1 MDLPQAAPLHTDKKD
16 ATQENAAVKAAAWLS
31 MRLWSYGGPFK
42 QLADL
47 IWDEDR
53 NVEELIRSVLG
64 EGGGTIVEQQN
75 IMAVSFENAVHAV
88 AVAKTLQQRLLTYQ
102 SKLPEQQ
109 VVSAVVVQGPGAA
122 RKFTPFTDL
131 LVEAHSSQ
139 ILVTEEIFEP
149 AKSLPGF
156 RFKPKPVRGP
166 SETGTSEAIYELLWT
181 DESTYSHLRKAGE
194 NTEANLSAAG
204 RYKIQAELGRGA
216 MGVVYKAYDQVIGRT
231 VALKTISV
239 SQSAPSRREFIERL
253 KQEAKAAGCLDHPNI
268 ITIYDVGQEG
278 DLVYL
283 CMQFIEGKTLAD
295 LLNDGPLPALATLI
309 SYAGQICSAVE
320 FAHKKG
326 VIHRDLKPANF
337 MITEQGVVKVLDFGI
352 AKLED
357 ATLTQPGMVVG
368 TPTYMAP
375 EQAKGTKIDHRADIF
390 ALGSVFYELF
400 TREKPFKGDVTTIL
414 YKIIYEDPVA
424 PALINPAL
432 PGGIDA
438 LIRTALAKDPKNR
451 FQSCEE
457 MRCAFHEQ
465 GALLKSTTTVRSAGP
480 AVAVAAAAKSQAQAP
495 SSGAHYLLE
504 ETTSVRPYRR
514 NWLGMTM
521 LMFVLVAAG
530 FGGWTYYV
538 KSQTGSFP
546 PVVQKVI
553 AAVHPETQEAPA
565 AKPAAETAK
574 PSPETAA
581 TAPSPENVKPSAPA
595 DNSVA
600 ASSVPA
606 STPEGSATQKPSDKD
621 SEAEKTSQTTSATD
635 TEDSKPASKPAAK
648 PRATE
653 ATVASV
659 DGFTRRDIPDL
670 LRQAEAATG
679 RGEYP
684 MARYE
689 YGLILKLDRNN
700 EAAKAGLKRVQA
712 AQR

>member
-1 MDLPQAAPLHTDKKD
+1 M
-16 ATQENAAVKAAAWLS
+16 KAAAWIS
-31 MRLWSYGGPFK
+31 MRLWTYGGPFK

-47 IWDEDR
+47 TWDEDQS
-53 NVEELIRSVLG
+53 VEELIRSVLG
-64 EGGGTIVEQQN
+64 EGGGIIVEHQN
-75 IMAVSFENAVHAV
+75 ILAVSFENAVHAV
-88 AVAKTLQQRLLTYQ
+88 AIAKTLQQRLLTYQ
-102 SKLPEQQ
+102 CKLPEQQ
-109 VVSAVVVQGPGAA
+109 VVSAVVVQGPGTAHQ
-122 RKFTPFTDL
+122 FTPLTDL
-131 LVEAHSSQ
+131 LVDAHSSQ

-149 AKSLPGF
+149 ARNLPGF

-166 SETGTSEAIYELLWT
+166 SETGTAETIYELLWT
-181 DESTYSHLRKAGE
+181 DESTYSNLRKAGQ

-204 RYKIQAELGRGA
+204 RYKIESELGRGA

-283 CMQFIEGKTLAD
+283 SMQFIEGKTLSE
-295 LLNDGPLPALATLI
+295 LLNDGPLPAVPTLI
-309 SYAGQICSAVE
+309 SYAEQICSAVE
-320 FAHKKG
+320 YAHKKG

-337 MITEQGVVKVLDFGI
+337 MITEQGMVKVLDFGI

-375 EQAKGTKIDHRADIF
+375 EQAKGIKIDHRADIF

-424 PALINPAL
+424 PVLINPAL

-457 MRCAFHEQ
+457 MQSAFHEQ

-480 AVAVAAAAKSQAQAP
+480 AVAAAAARPQAQPA

-504 ETTSVRPYRR
+504 ETVTVRPYRHK
-514 NWLGMTM
+514 WLGRTM
-521 LMFVLVAAG
+521 LMLVLGAAG
-530 FGGWTYYV
+530 FAGWTYYV

-546 PVVQKVI
+546 PMVQKVI
-553 AAVHPETQEAPA
+553 AAVHPEVHEAPA
-565 AKPAAETAK
+565 MK

-581 TAPSPENVKPSAPA
+581 SPAPVAAPSPENVKPSAAP
-595 DNSVA
+595 DNSAA
-600 ASSVPA
+600 ASA
-606 STPEGSATQKPSDKD
+606 TPVSSPEAGTAQKSADK
-621 SEAEKTSQTTSATD
+621 ENETPQTTSATD
-635 TEDSKPASKPAAK
+635 TEESKPATKPAAK
-648 PRATE
+648 PHESTA
-653 ATVASV
+653 ASV

-670 LRQAEAATG
+670 LRQAEAAIG

-689 YGLILKLDRNN
+689 YNLILKLDRSN

-712 AQR
+712 ASH

>member
-1 MDLPQAAPLHTDKKD
+1 
-16 ATQENAAVKAAAWLS
+16 VKAAAWLS

-47 IWDEDR
+47 TWDEDPS
-53 NVEELIRSVLG
+53 VEELIRSVLG
-64 EGGGTIVEQQN
+64 EGGGIIVEQQN

-102 SKLPEQQ
+102 SKMPEQQ
-109 VVSAVVVQGPGAA
+109 VVSAVVVQGPGTAHQ
-122 RKFTPFTDL
+122 FTPLADL

-149 AKSLPGF
+149 SRNLPGF

-253 KQEAKAAGCLDHPNI
+253 KQEAKAAGCPDHPNI

-283 CMQFIEGKTLAD
+283 SMQFIEGKTLSE

-309 SYAGQICSAVE
+309 SYAEQICSAVE

-337 MITEQGVVKVLDFGI
+337 MITEQGMVKVLDFGI

-424 PALINPAL
+424 PVLINPAL

-457 MRCAFHEQ
+457 MRSAFHEQ
-465 GALLKSTTTVRSAGP
+465 GALLKSTTAVRGLGP
-480 AVAVAAAAKSQAQAP
+480 AAAAAAAAKPQTQPAN
-495 SSGAHYLLE
+495 SGAHYLLE
-504 ETTSVRPYRR
+504 ETVTVRPYGRK
-514 NWLGMTM
+514 WLGMTM
-521 LMFVLVAAG
+521 LMLVLAAAC
-530 FGGWTYYV
+530 FAGWTYYV

-546 PVVQKVI
+546 PIVQKVI
-553 AAVHPETQEAPA
+553 AAAHPETPA
-565 AKPAAETAK
+565 AKPVAEAAK
-574 PSPETAA
+574 PSPETTAGTA
-581 TAPSPENVKPSAPA
+581 PVAAPSPENVKPSAPA
-595 DNSVA
+595 DNSAA
-600 ASSVPA
+600 ASAAPVSSPDA
-606 STPEGSATQKPSDKD
+606 STAQKPVDKE
-621 SEAEKTSQTTSATD
+621 SQAEKTPQAAAATD
-635 TEDSKPASKPAAK
+635 TEESKPAAK
-648 PRATE
+648 PATKPHE
-653 ATVASV
+653 SMAASV

-689 YGLILKLDRNN
+689 YNLILKLDRTN
-700 EAAKAGLKRVQA
+700 EAAKAGLKRVQSA

>member
-88 AVAKTLQQRLLTYQ
+88 AVAKTLQQRLLTYHC
-102 SKLPEQQ
+102 KMPEQQ
-109 VVSAVVVQGPGAA
+109 VVSAVVVQGPGRAHQ
-122 RKFTPFTDL
+122 FTPLADL

-139 ILVTEEIFEP
+139 ILVTEEIYEP
-149 AKSLPGF
+149 ARTLPGF

-194 NTEANLSAAG
+194 NTEVNLSAAG
-204 RYKIQAELGRGA
+204 RYKIEAELGRGA
-216 MGVVYKAYDQVIGRT
+216 MGVVYKAYDRVIGRT

-239 SQSAPSRREFIERL
+239 DKNAPSRREFIERL

-283 CMQFIEGKTLAD
+283 SMQFIEGKTLAD
-295 LLNDGPLPALATLI
+295 ILNDGPLPALPTLI
-309 SYAGQICSAVE
+309 SYAEQICSAVE

-337 MITEQGVVKVLDFGI
+337 MITDQGAVKVLDFGI

-375 EQAKGTKIDHRADIF
+375 EQAKGVKIDHRADVF

-432 PGGIDA
+432 PGGVDA
-438 LIRTALAKDPKNR
+438 LIRTALAKEPKNR

-457 MRCAFHEQ
+457 MRAAFHEQ
-465 GALLKSTTTVRSAGP
+465 AALLKGATVGRSSS
-480 AVAVAAAAKSQAQAP
+480 AVADVAARPQAKPA

-504 ETTSVRPYRR
+504 TTSVRPHRR
-514 NWLGMTM
+514 SWMGMTM
-521 LMFVLVAAG
+521 LLLVMLAAAG
-530 FGGWTYYV
+530 GAGWSYYV
-538 KSQTGSFP
+538 KSTTGSFP
-546 PVVQKVI
+546 RVVQKVM
-553 AAVHPETQEAPA
+553 AVVHPQPHITADVPKPAPETPAPASTATSEIVKAPVPSVVPVSVPEAGATQKTQDTETATAEAEEPKPA
-565 AKPAAETAK
+565 AKPATK
-574 PSPETAA
+574 PHVEQ
-581 TAPSPENVKPSAPA
+581 SA
-595 DNSVA
+595 
-600 ASSVPA
+600 
-606 STPEGSATQKPSDKD
+606 
-621 SEAEKTSQTTSATD
+621 
-635 TEDSKPASKPAAK
+635 
-648 PRATE
+648 
-653 ATVASV
+653 ASV
-659 DGFTRRDIPDL
+659 DGFTRRDVPDL
-670 LRQAEAATG
+670 LRQAEAASG
-679 RGEYP
+679 RGEYT

-689 YGLILKLDRNN
+689 YNLILKLDRNN
-700 EAAKAGLKRVQA
+700 EAPRAGLKRLD

>member
-1 MDLPQAAPLHTDKKD
+1 MELPQATPLQKKD
-16 ATQENAAVKAAAWLS
+16 ATQENAAVKAAAWIS
-31 MRLWSYGGPFK
+31 MRLWTYGGPFK

-47 IWDEDR
+47 TWDEDQS
-53 NVEELIRSVLG
+53 VEELIRSVLG
-64 EGGGTIVEQQN
+64 EGGGIIVEHQN
-75 IMAVSFENAVHAV
+75 ILAVSFENAVHAV
-88 AVAKTLQQRLLTYQ
+88 AIAKTLQQRLLTYQ
-102 SKLPEQQ
+102 CKLPEQQ
-109 VVSAVVVQGPGAA
+109 VVSAVVVQGPGTVHQ
-122 RKFTPFTDL
+122 FTPLTEL

-149 AKSLPGF
+149 ARNLPGF

-166 SETGTSEAIYELLWT
+166 SETGIAETIYELLWT
-181 DESTYSHLRKAGE
+181 DESTYSNLRKAGQ

-204 RYKIQAELGRGA
+204 RYKIEAELGRGA

-239 SQSAPSRREFIERL
+239 SQSAPSRREFMERL

-283 CMQFIEGKTLAD
+283 SMQFIEGKTLSE
-295 LLNDGPLPALATLI
+295 LLTDGPLPALPTLI
-309 SYAGQICSAVE
+309 SYAEQVCSAVE
-320 FAHKKG
+320 YAHKKG

-337 MITEQGVVKVLDFGI
+337 MITEHGMVKVLDFGI

-375 EQAKGTKIDHRADIF
+375 EQAKGIKIDHRADIF

-457 MRCAFHEQ
+457 MQHAFHEQ
-465 GALLKSTTTVRSAGP
+465 GALLKSTTTVRSASP
-480 AVAVAAAAKSQAQAP
+480 AVAVAAAAKPQTQPA

-504 ETTSVRPYRR
+504 ETVTVRPYRR
-514 NWLGMTM
+514 KWLGMTM
-521 LMFVLVAAG
+521 LMLVVAVAG
-530 FGGWTYYV
+530 FAGWTYYV

-546 PVVQKVI
+546 PMVQKVM
-553 AAVHPETQEAPA
+553 AAVHPETHESPA

-574 PSPETAA
+574 PSLETAA
-581 TAPSPENVKPSAPA
+581 SPAP
-595 DNSVA
+595 VA
-600 ASSVPA
+600 ASSPENLKPSASADNSAAASPA
-606 STPEGSATQKPSDKD
+606 AASSPEAGTAQKPADK
-621 SEAEKTSQTTSATD
+621 EGETEKIPQATAAPD
-635 TEDSKPASKPAAK
+635 TEESKPATKPAAK
-648 PRATE
+648 PHESTP
-653 ATVASV
+653 ASV

-670 LRQAEAATG
+670 LRQAEAAIG

-689 YGLILKLDRNN
+689 YNLILKLDHNN
-700 EAAKAGLKRVQA
+700 EAAKAGLKRA
-712 AQR
+712 H

>member
-1 MDLPQAAPLHTDKKD
+1 M
-16 ATQENAAVKAAAWLS
+16 KAAAWIS
-31 MRLWSYGGPFK
+31 MRLWTYGGPFK

-47 IWDEDR
+47 TWDEDQS
-53 NVEELIRSVLG
+53 VEELIRSVLG
-64 EGGGTIVEQQN
+64 EGGGVIVEHQN
-75 IMAVSFENAVHAV
+75 ILAVSFENAVHAV
-88 AVAKTLQQRLLTYQ
+88 AIAKTLQQRLLTYQ
-102 SKLPEQQ
+102 SKMPEQQ
-109 VVSAVVVQGPGAA
+109 VVSAVVVQGPGTAGH
-122 RKFTPFTDL
+122 FTPLADL
-131 LVEAHSSQ
+131 LVEGHSSQ

-149 AKSLPGF
+149 ARNLPGF
-156 RFKPKPVRGP
+156 RFKAKPVRGP
-166 SETGTSEAIYELLWT
+166 SETGTAETIYELLWT
-181 DESTYSHLRKAGE
+181 DESTYSNLRKAGQ

-204 RYKIQAELGRGA
+204 RYKIEAELGRGA

-239 SQSAPSRREFIERL
+239 SQSAPSRKEFIERL

-283 CMQFIEGKTLAD
+283 SMQFIEGKTLSD
-295 LLNDGPLPALATLI
+295 LLNDGPLPALPTLI
-309 SYAGQICSAVE
+309 SYAEQICSAVE
-320 FAHKKG
+320 YAHKKG

-337 MITEQGVVKVLDFGI
+337 MITGQGMVKVLDFGI

-375 EQAKGTKIDHRADIF
+375 EQAKGIKIDHRADIF

-400 TREKPFKGDVTTIL
+400 TLEKPFKGDVTTIL

-457 MRCAFHEQ
+457 MQRAFHEQ
-465 GALLKSTTTVRSAGP
+465 GALLKGPATARSAAP
-480 AVAVAAAAKSQAQAP
+480 AAAVAAAAKPQAQP
-495 SSGAHYLLE
+495 VSSGAHYLLE
-504 ETTSVRPYRR
+504 ETMAVRPYRR
-514 NWLGMTM
+514 KWLGMAM
-521 LMFVLVAAG
+521 LMLGLAAAG
-530 FGGWTYYV
+530 FTGWTYYV
-538 KSQTGSFP
+538 KSQTGAFP
-546 PVVQKVI
+546 PMVQKVI
-553 AAVHPETQEAPA
+553 ATLQPDTHQAPA
-565 AKPAAETAK
+565 AKPAAEPVK
-574 PSPETAA
+574 PSPETTASSA
-581 TAPSPENVKPSAPA
+581 PVAAPSPENVKTSAPA
-595 DNSVA
+595 DNPA
-600 ASSVPA
+600 APSPDA
-606 STPEGSATQKPSDKD
+606 ATTTAQKSTDKE
-621 SEAEKTSQTTSATD
+621 SEAEKTPPATATAD
-635 TEDSKPASKPAAK
+635 TEESKPATKPAK
-648 PRATE
+648 PHESTA
-653 ATVASV
+653 ASV

-689 YGLILKLDRNN
+689 YNLILKLDHNN
-700 EAAKAGLKRVQA
+700 EAARAGLKRMQA
-712 AQR
+712 AQP